1 MNTNKITTLPG
12 ADALDSEVQD
22 FKDSPGD
29 WGLPEDLQ
37 VLGRHAKG
45 TWQRQQR
52 YLAAYAKEPIQ
63 SRAAKA
69 AGISSEAAR
78 LWDRSDV
85 LRFRDRLADARSRFD
100 GSLETLLL
108 DLITATD
115 KPVNPLIL
123 MFTVKRWLPQ
133 YRDSA
138 QPIDGT
144 ARDVLD
150 AITQGTRQR
159 LAGQGSG

>member
-1 MNTNKITTLPG
+1 MNKITTLPA
-12 ADALDSEVQD
+12 ADALDSDPVQD
-22 FKDSPGD
+22 FRDSPGD
-29 WGLPEDLQ
+29 WGLPDDLE

-45 TWQRQQR
+45 TWERQQR

-63 SRAAKA
+63 SRAAAA
-69 AGISSEAAR
+69 AGCSSEAAR

-100 GSLETLLL
+100 GRLETLLL

-115 KPVNPLIL
+115 KPNPLL
-123 MFTVKRWLPQ
+123 VMFTVKKWLPA
-133 YRDSA
+133 YRDTA

-150 AITQGTRQR
+150 AIVGGTKQRQ
-159 LAGQGSG
+159 AGQRQA